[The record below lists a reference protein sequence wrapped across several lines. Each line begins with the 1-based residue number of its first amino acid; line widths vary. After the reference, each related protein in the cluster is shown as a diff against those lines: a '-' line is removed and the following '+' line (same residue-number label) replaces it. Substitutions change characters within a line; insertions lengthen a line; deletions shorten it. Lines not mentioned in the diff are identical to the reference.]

1 MKLSVYSLKKTLFEG
16 DAKSVNCKTAV
27 GEITIL
33 DHHKPLIS
41 MLTPGVTTI
50 VDENDRKHFA
60 NIQSGFLKVQ
70 EHNRVTLLID
80 EAV

>member
-1 MKLSVYSLKKTLFEG
+1 MHLNVYSLKKVLYEG
-16 DAKSVNCKTAV
+16 DAKSINCKTAV

-41 MLTPGVTTI
+41 MLVPGVMKI
-50 VDENDRKHFA
+50 VDAHDKEHFA

-70 EHNRVTLLID
+70 SPNHVTLLVD
-80 EAV
+80 EAA

>member
-1 MKLSVYSLKKTLFEG
+1 MRLSVYSLKKTLFDG

-41 MLTPGVTTI
+41 MLTPGVAKI
-50 VDENDRKHFA
+50 VDENSKEHFA

-70 EHNRVTLLID
+70 ERNRVTLLVD
-80 EAV
+80 EG